1 MIVDIPGIGGRIT
14 YHISVCIYICNC
26 ICLQPQTPSLRSRV
40 TVTVTVEHNSE
51 DGNPPVIDKEPAAR
65 GYVYNRREH
74 LICTVIESR
83 GRFIMTSPSASSS
96 GTELR
101 LTRKFERR

>member
-26 ICLQPQTPSLRSRV
+26 ICLQPHKPSLRSRV
-40 TVTVTVEHNSE
+40 TVTVGVEHNSE
-51 DGNPPVIDKEPAAR
+51 VGNPPVIDKEPAAR

-101 LTRKFERR
+101 LTRKCERR

>member
-1 MIVDIPGIGGRIT
+1 MIVDIPGIRGRIT

-26 ICLQPQTPSLRSRV
+26 ICLQPQTPSLRSRH

-51 DGNPPVIDKEPAAR
+51 DGNAPVIDKEPAAR

-74 LICTVIESR
+74 LICTVR
-83 GRFIMTSPSASSS
+83 SSNP
-96 GTELR
+96 GLA
-101 LTRKFERR
+101 L